1 MRKQSIETSWT
12 PFVTWMRMTSIAC
25 TMNFQI
31 GLPKQT
37 NIASQPWWRVYSNF
51 ETISWATKDIMNI
64 ATGAI
69 LENDEEE
76 FLMNWISL
84 GKAARNKFY
93 ESHLTEKDIRLL
105 ETIPKTRKSPN
116 KNIEKKE
123 HDWLKKH
130 LNFWLCAL
138 ARFRS

>member
-1 MRKQSIETSWT
+1 
-12 PFVTWMRMTSIAC
+12 
-25 TMNFQI
+25 
-31 GLPKQT
+31 
-37 NIASQPWWRVYSNF
+37 
-51 ETISWATKDIMNI
+51 MNI

-76 FLMNWISL
+76 FLMNCISL

-105 ETIPKTRKSPN
+105 ETIAKTRKSPN

-123 HDWLKKH
+123 YDWLKKH
-130 LNFWLCAL
+130 LNF
-138 ARFRS
+138 